1 MSLASLS
8 SPVAPKLVQVK
19 SVTFFKKLFQQP
31 KEMTQNKKWP
41 DEMVW
46 YGEKYSG
53 WKTLYKTRPSKQC
66 EFCIYLD
73 KSFDQPGF
81 FSQSDS
87 IGSGGPSGQGGE
99 GGQGGQMVQV
109 IRLVRVVQV
118 VRRSDGQVVKW
129 SGGQM
134 VR

>member
-1 MSLASLS
+1 MFDKFGPVEEVTVLRDDNGVSRGKLKYILASS
-8 SPVAPKLVQVK
+8 NVC
-19 SVTFFKKLFQQP
+19 
-31 KEMTQNKKWP
+31 EY
-41 DEMVW
+41 EI
-46 YGEKYSG
+46 
-53 WKTLYKTRPSKQC
+53 TRPSKQC

-73 KSFDQPGF
+73 KLFYQPF
-81 FSQSDS
+81 FFQSDS

-99 GGQGGQMVQV
+99 SGQGGQMVQV

-129 SGGQM
+129 SGGQV